1 MRALNN
7 SDLFAFVRL
16 VKKAKITDK
25 IKELTLSINNINE
38 INTESFGYDVMF
50 TIIEAAAEKE
60 SEQAVYEFLSGP
72 LEMTTEELALADPV
86 ETIEKVMQ
94 IADVERW
101 KTFFTSAANLMK
113 SKLKTYYLAD
123 TEHSISNLN

>member
-50 TIIEAAAEKE
+50 AIIEAAAEKE

-94 IADVERW
+94 IADVEKW

-113 SKLKTYYLAD
+113 SK
-123 TEHSISNLN
+123 

>member
-94 IADVERW
+94 IADVEKW
-101 KTFFTSAANLMK
+101 KTFFASAANLMK
-113 SKLKTYYLAD
+113 SK
-123 TEHSISNLN
+123 

>member
-72 LEMTTEELALADPV
+72 LETTTEELALADPV

-94 IADVERW
+94 IADVEKW

-113 SKLKTYYLAD
+113 SK
-123 TEHSISNLN
+123 

>member
-60 SEQAVYEFLSGP
+60 SEQAVYEFLAGP

-94 IADVERW
+94 IADVEKW

-113 SKLKTYYLAD
+113 SK
-123 TEHSISNLN
+123 

>member
-60 SEQAVYEFLSGP
+60 SDQAVY
-72 LEMTTEELALADPV
+72 
-86 ETIEKVMQ
+86 
-94 IADVERW
+94 
-101 KTFFTSAANLMK
+101 
-113 SKLKTYYLAD
+113 
-123 TEHSISNLN
+123 

>member
-72 LEMTTEELALADPV
+72 LEMTAEELALADPV

-94 IADVERW
+94 IADVEKW

-113 SKLKTYYLAD
+113 SK
-123 TEHSISNLN
+123 

>member
-1 MRALNN
+1 
-7 SDLFAFVRL
+7 
-16 VKKAKITDK
+16 
-25 IKELTLSINNINE
+25 
-38 INTESFGYDVMF
+38 MF

-94 IADVERW
+94 IADVEKW

-113 SKLKTYYLAD
+113 SK
-123 TEHSISNLN
+123 

>member
-38 INTESFGYDVMF
+38 ITKY
-50 TIIEAAAEKE
+50 
-60 SEQAVYEFLSGP
+60 
-72 LEMTTEELALADPV
+72 
-86 ETIEKVMQ
+86 
-94 IADVERW
+94 
-101 KTFFTSAANLMK
+101 
-113 SKLKTYYLAD
+113 
-123 TEHSISNLN
+123 